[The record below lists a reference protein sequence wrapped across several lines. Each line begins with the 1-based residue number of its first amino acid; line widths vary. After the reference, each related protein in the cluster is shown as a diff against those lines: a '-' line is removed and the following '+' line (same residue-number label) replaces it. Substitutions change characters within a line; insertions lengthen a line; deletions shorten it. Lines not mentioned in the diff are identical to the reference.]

1 MRALL
6 LAFPTFPTG
15 LLLLAASAHAQAPAP
30 APPQVQLAA
39 LAPIPAALPDAPDAA
54 SLQQDSA
61 QAATASV
68 SGLVEDVN
76 GGIVPAAT
84 ITLTRIGS
92 QVANPAPDAAAL
104 PSATS
109 SATGQF
115 TLSGLPPGNYQLS
128 ASAPGFETYISSTTA
143 LRPGQHLTFG
153 QIALP
158 IATASSSVTVHVTQV
173 ELAHEQVKAEEKQRV
188 LGILPN
194 FYSSYIWNAAPLS
207 TRQKFSLASR
217 ALIDPVNFLGSG
229 VAAGIQQWQNTYKDY
244 GQGAQGYA
252 KRYGADFTD
261 GVLGRMIGSAILP
274 SLLHQD
280 PRYFYLGSGTTKQR
294 IIYALTRSVITRGDN
309 GQYQPNYSGVL
320 GDLSAGAISNA
331 YRPASDRG
339 LGLTFGNA
347 ALNTLGNAASNL
359 VREFILRGFVPSVPT
374 YAQGRKEGPIPN
386 ALTP

>member
-280 PRYFYLGSGTTKQR
+280 PRYFYLGSGTRKQR

>member
-320 GDLSAGAISNA
+320 GDLSAGALSNA

>member
-207 TRQKFSLASR
+207 TGQKFSLASR

-280 PRYFYLGSGTTKQR
+280 PRYFYLGSGTRKQR